1 MRRLRLDRPVSPGAT
16 LARDIIGPAGE
27 VLARAGH
34 PVSARTFEV
43 LQGRGVMWCY
53 VDDRWGEGIAATPL
67 DGGGATV
74 RPLLRDFSRQ
84 IGILVAPLLNLSTN
98 RALET
103 LRGARPT
110 APLARSQ
117 VYDDFPAKARVFI
130 EDCAHAEAL
139 AGYLVDRAAG
149 GDLDGHAIGVAAVTS
164 RLAALVGMDAREQ
177 LQAVCAALL
186 HDIGMVFVP
195 RSVLAIPH
203 AQRSIPER
211 IRYEAHTVLGEA
223 MLQPLAGPSLH
234 LSIVA
239 AEHHEAVDG
248 TGYPRKRE
256 GGNRLLRAAEEKRD
270 VERITLMSE
279 VVAVADT
286 YERIVSPSAGHEG
299 VSPAAAR
306 ALMEDLA
313 GHTLNRE
320 VVQRFLASFPE
331 LPLGTEVRVT
341 AGPHL
346 GMTGIVSAVQAEG
359 AEPPAVRLF
368 LDAAGRPL
376 EQPIEVRAQALKTL
390 VEITDQP
397 APHAVT
403 PGRNRR
409 VRSVQ

>member
-1 MRRLRLDRPVSPGAT
+1 M
-16 LARDIIGPAGE
+16 
-27 VLARAGH
+27 
-34 PVSARTFEV
+34 SARTFEV
-43 LQGRGVMWCY
+43 LLGRGVMWCY

-84 IGILVAPLLNLSTN
+84 IGILVAPLLNLSTD
-98 RALET
+98 RALQA
-103 LRGARPT
+103 LRSTRPT

-130 EDCAHAEAL
+130 EDCARAEAQ
-139 AGYLVDRAAG
+139 AGYLVDRGAG

-164 RLAALVGMDAREQ
+164 RLAALIGMDAREQ
-177 LQAVCAALL
+177 VHAVCAALL

-195 RSVLAIPH
+195 RSVLVIPH

-239 AEHHEAVDG
+239 GEHHEAVDG

-256 GGNRLLRAAEEKRD
+256 GGNRVLRTAEEKRD
-270 VERITLMSE
+270 VDRITLMSE

-286 YERIVSPSAGHEG
+286 YERIVSPSAGHGG

-306 ALMEDLA
+306 LLMEDLA
-313 GHTLNRE
+313 GQTLNRE
-320 VVQRFLASFPE
+320 IVQRFLDSFPA
-331 LPLGTEVRVT
+331 LPLGTEVQIT
-341 AGPHL
+341 AGPRL
-346 GMTGIVSAVQAEG
+346 GMAGIVSAVHAEG
-359 AEPPAVRLF
+359 REPPTVRLF
-368 LDAAGRPL
+368 LDATGRPL
-376 EQPIEVRAQALKTL
+376 DEPIEVLARPPGVL
-390 VEITDQP
+390 VEITDVH
-397 APHAVT
+397 APNAIT
-403 PGRNRR
+403 PGRDRR